1 MLTMTE
7 ILLAK
12 SAGMEKTRQRFSFRL
27 RDVAQFR
34 YSIINVPVIVLICFT
49 YQNPLRVFTNN
60 IVVRFHPGLEIEGD
74 EVITVICRYP
84 PPVVQPPVIPEL
96 LQ

>member
-1 MLTMTE
+1 MTKDD
-7 ILLAK
+7 LQ
-12 SAGMEKTRQRFSFRL
+12 S
-27 RDVAQFR
+27 
-34 YSIINVPVIVLICFT
+34 
-49 YQNPLRVFTNN
+49 PLRVFTNN
-60 IVVRFHPGLEIEGD
+60 IIVRFHPGLEIEGD